1 MQSGHTSFENLR
13 HFIGVVEDRN
23 DPEKLGRVKV
33 RVYSIHNES
42 KSEIKT
48 KDLPWAM
55 VLQPNNPATSGIGY
69 SGTGLVEGT
78 WVFGLFLDPVDFQN
92 PLVLGSLHGKPSVG
106 PDITTGFNDP
116 KGKYPQNDA
125 EVHLLGESSIS
136 KLAKGLDA
144 EGHRVL
150 SEKRAGK
157 TLLDAPDKDGIEGVK
172 VAKGPEMN
180 AVISKEVFAKYTERQ
195 SWKEPHPRVGQPGLK
210 SWDESKRAYSVYPM
224 NHVWYT
230 EGGHALEVDD
240 TPGAGRLHWYHNSG
254 TFQEILEDKSEVVK
268 KDDVETYPLDGQRIT
283 KVVGDDYEI
292 DLKNK
297 RIYVKGNYDI
307 TIDGDMRELIAGDKI
322 TEIGGNHI
330 ITVGKNYVKK
340 VVGGEFK
347 EILSDKSTQINKN
360 KSERVSE
367 NKTETVVG
375 NTTVSLSGTKTETV
389 SGEEKKTNLST
400 STHILPDN
408 FTLMGANNM
417 NIAAGGNLSIAAEGV
432 LNLTGTANAVLSTP
446 ATLDIDANT
455 ALTMDSPNGSIDFPA
470 GNITSNNRTLHTHK
484 HTQGSDS
491 GGHSQA
497 NTAAPIDG
505 S

>member
-1 MQSGHTSFENLR
+1 MQSGEHSFKDLR

-33 RVYSIHNES
+33 RVYSVHNEN

-55 VLQPNNPATSGIGY
+55 VLQSGSNPATSGIGM
-69 SGTGLVEGT
+69 SGTGIVEGT
-78 WVFGLFLDPVDFQN
+78 WVFGLFLDLDLQN
-92 PLVLGSLHGKPSVG
+92 PLVLGSLHGKPSIG
-106 PDITTGFNDP
+106 PDITAGFNDP

-125 EVHLLGESSIS
+125 QVHLLGDSSIT
-136 KLAKGLDA
+136 KLARGLDA
-144 EGHRVL
+144 EEHRVL
-150 SEKRAGK
+150 SEKRDAK
-157 TLLDAPDKDGIEGVK
+157 ALLDAPDNDGIEGVK
-172 VAKGPEMN
+172 VAKGPQMS
-180 AVISKEVFAKYTERQ
+180 AVISKEVFAQYTEQ
-195 SWKEPHPRVGQPGLK
+195 ESWKEPHPKVGQPGLK
-210 SWDESKRAYSVYPM
+210 SWDESERLYSTYPM

-254 TFQEILEDKSEVVK
+254 TFQEIIEDKS
-268 KDDVETYPLDGQRIT
+268 DPDAGNPLDGTRIT

-292 DLKNK
+292 DLRNK
-297 RIYVKGNYDI
+297 RIYIKGNYDI
-307 TIDGDMRELIAGDKI
+307 TVDGDMRELITGNKI
-322 TEIGGNHI
+322 TEIGGHHL

-367 NKTETVVG
+367 NKTSTVVG

-417 NIAAGGNLSIAAEGV
+417 NIAAGGNLTIAAEGV

-470 GNITSNNRTLHTHK
+470 GNITSNNRTLHTHV
-484 HTQGSDS
+484 HPQPDTGADATSQGD
-491 GGHSQA
+491 
-497 NTAAPIDG
+497 TEAPKDG

>member
-1 MQSGHTSFENLR
+1 MKGGANSFKSLR

-33 RVYSIHNES
+33 RVYSVHNTS

-55 VLQPNNPATSGIGY
+55 VLQSASNPATSGIGM
-69 SGTGLVEGT
+69 SGTGIVEGT
-78 WVFGLFLDPVDFQN
+78 WVFGLFLDVDLQN
-92 PLVLGSLHGKPSVG
+92 PLVLGSLYGKPTIG
-106 PDITTGFNDP
+106 AEPKEGFNDP
-116 KGKYPQNDA
+116 RGKYPQSDA
-125 EVHLLGESSIS
+125 EIHLLGESSIS
-136 KLAKGLDA
+136 KLARGLDA

-150 SEKRAGK
+150 SEKRAAK
-157 TLLDAPDKDGIEGVK
+157 DLLDAPDADGIEGVK
-172 VAKGPEMN
+172 VAKGPQMSS
-180 AVISKEVFAKYTERQ
+180 VISKEVFAKYVERQ
-195 SWKEPHPRVGQPGLK
+195 SWKEPHPKVGQPGLE
-210 SWDESKRAYSVYPM
+210 SWDQSEKLYSYYPF

-230 EGGHALEVDD
+230 EGGHAFEVDD

-254 TFQEILEDKSEVVK
+254 TFQEIIEDKR
-268 KDDVETYPLDGQRIT
+268 DPDNDETFPFDGTRIT

-292 DLKNK
+292 DLRNK
-297 RIYVKGNYDI
+297 RIYISGNYDI
-307 TIDGDMRELIAGDKI
+307 TVDGDMRELITGDKI
-322 TEIGGNHI
+322 TEIGGNHL

-360 KSERVSE
+360 LSTRVSE
-367 NKTETVVG
+367 NKTSTVVG
-375 NTTVSLSGTKTETV
+375 NTTISLSGTKTETV

-484 HTQGSDS
+484 HDYEDHNPSTATTKTSDP
-491 GGHSQA
+491 A
-497 NTAAPIDG
+497 KENT
-505 S
+505 

>member
-92 PLVLGSLHGKPSVG
+92 PLILGALHGKPTIG
-106 PDITTGFNDP
+106 PNKDAGFNDP

-125 EVHLLGESSIS
+125 EVHLLGESSVS
-136 KLAKGLDA
+136 RLARGLDA

-180 AVISKEVFAKYTERQ
+180 AVISKEVFAKYTERE
-195 SWKEPHPRVGQPGLK
+195 SWKEPHPRIGQPGLK
-210 SWDESKRAYSVYPM
+210 SWDESKRAYSFYPM

-254 TFQEILEDKSEVVK
+254 TFQEIIEDKS
-268 KDDVETYPLDGQRIT
+268 DPDAGNPFDGTRIT

-292 DLKNK
+292 DLRNK
-297 RIYVKGNYDI
+297 RIYIKGNYDI
-307 TIDGDMRELIAGDKI
+307 TVDGDMRELIAGDKI

-330 ITVGKNYVKK
+330 ITIGKNYVKK

-408 FTLMGANNM
+408 FTLFGANNM

-455 ALTMDSPNGSIDFPA
+455 ALTMNAPTLTIDGPAGSIK
-470 GNITSNNRTLHTHK
+470 SNDIELHTHT
-484 HTQGSDS
+484 HEGSPTAGQGPKSDT
-491 GGHSQA
+491 G
-497 NTAAPIDG
+497 APK
-505 S
+505 